1 MNRKLV
7 GGAVLL
13 VAGLIAVWALL
24 LRGGGGDPAAQEAGG
39 SVRSGKVT
47 GVAPA
52 AAPREA
58 AIPRDGAIRRWA
70 LDPDREGQVRLE
82 GQVVGPDGKGVAG
95 ADVWLS
101 SVPPRRA
108 KSDED
113 GSFAFDKLVERT
125 YQLSA
130 KHGEQIGGPVTYRLT
145 AKSDPVVV
153 RLAEGASV
161 VVTVVDEAQ
170 QPVAGAEVRGGQ
182 PAERAAATT
191 DAKGEATLRPVHP
204 GYVSVLVAAQGYAP
218 GGGFTTIGSPG
229 AVGRLKV
236 TLRKGYPVSG
246 RVIDEAGAPVG
257 RAKVSVRGGWWVS
270 DDDEG
275 GEDAEVECGTGGG
288 GGQGGGGGGGGQGGG
303 GGSGGG
309 KGASALP
316 RLVITDRDGK
326 FTIPAV
332 ASGTHRLS
340 AIDGVHAPAT
350 SEPVTVSDGAVT
362 GVTITM
368 KAGGTL
374 TGRVTDPAGAPVPY
388 AAVQVGGGGRAM
400 WLVATRRVTTDAGG
414 AFELRGLLR
423 GKLSVRAESDQA
435 ASRIAE
441 VDLTERA
448 AQEVKLVLDVGGVI
462 AGKVV
467 DGKGAAVAEIQV
479 TAFPEL
485 DGGEGYA
492 GLALA
497 GMTSAMTDGA
507 GEFTIRGLPEGGY
520 KLIAAR
526 AVRWFEWGQPGT
538 RAKTGDRNVV
548 VRLPAP
554 GALKGTLVLHG
565 GGGAP
570 KHALVQVGPQ
580 PPTPAQDG
588 AFELREVPPG
598 TYDVVFRGLEFA
610 ELVQR
615 NVKIEPGK
623 TTDLGAVTV
632 HRGRRVAGKVVD
644 HTGRPVAG
652 AKVKLGEMLVSVEG
666 DDGASSGMED
676 MSGIRSAVTG
686 DGGEFAIA
694 GVSARSMTA
703 AAEHASHGRSSP
715 VTIAEGTGDPPPI
728 VLALRGF
735 GSISG
740 KVVLKGAPQANVMIT
755 QSSKGGGA
763 QLAFART
770 DERGTFTLAKVPE
783 GAHVLQAM
791 MESGPGT
798 HRSTSVTVN
807 VTAGQDAKVTIDIP
821 VGQLTLSVQPKALPG
836 HKIDSAQVFL
846 FSGQVAPT
854 NGKQIFELFVQGGAV
869 GSKIWFGAGK
879 PAPEFP
885 ELLPGDYTVCT
896 LPINGDLNDP
906 TFAQRLM
913 RDSALLKV
921 YCRPMKL
928 AASPAKQSIVHE
940 VPSMTPLPEN

>member
-7 GGAVLL
+7 GGLVLL
-13 VAGLIAVWALL
+13 VVGLIAVWALW
-24 LRGGGGDPAAQEAGG
+24 LRGGGGDRASDAAGG
-39 SVRSGKVT
+39 GARSGKVS
-47 GVAPA
+47 GAGPGQ
-52 AAPREA
+52 APREA
-58 AIPRDGAIRRWA
+58 AIPRDATSRMPRRWA
-70 LDPDREGQVRLE
+70 LDPDREGATRLE

-130 KHGEQIGGPVTYRLT
+130 KQGELIGGPVTYKLT

-170 QPVAGAEVRGGQ
+170 QPVAGAEVRGGE
-182 PAERAAATT
+182 PAERGSART
-191 DAKGEATLRPVHP
+191 DARGEATIRPVHP
-204 GYVSVLVAAQGYAP
+204 GYVAVTAAAQGYAP

-229 AVGRLKV
+229 AVGHLKI
-236 TLRKGYPVSG
+236 TLRKGFPVSG

-257 RAKVSVRGGWWVS
+257 LAKVSVRGGWWTR
-270 DDDEG
+270 DDDDD
-275 GEDAEVECGTGGG
+275 GEAGDGD
-288 GGQGGGGGGGGQGGG
+288 
-303 GGSGGG
+303 
-309 KGASALP
+309 GAPAAP
-316 RLVITDRDGK
+316 RLAITDRDGK

-340 AIDGVHAPAT
+340 AVDGVHAPAT
-350 SEPVTVSDGAVT
+350 SEPVTVGDGAVT

-368 KAGGTL
+368 TAGGTL
-374 TGRVTDPAGAPVPY
+374 SGRVADTAGKPVPY
-388 AAVQVGGGGRAM
+388 ATVQVGGAGRAM
-400 WLVATRRVTTDAGG
+400 WMVAARRVTCDDQG
-414 AFELRGLLR
+414 AFEIRGIPR

-435 ASRIAE
+435 ASRIIE
-441 VDLTERA
+441 VDLTERGR
-448 AQEVKLVLDVGGVI
+448 QEVKLVLEVAGVI
-462 AGKVV
+462 AGKVI
-467 DGKGAAVAEIQV
+467 DDKGAAVAEIQV
-479 TAFPEL
+479 TARPEL
-485 DGGEGYA
+485 DDGEGFS

-507 GEFTIRGLPEGGY
+507 GEFTIRGLPEGSY
-520 KLIAAR
+520 KLVAAR
-526 AVRWFEWGQPGT
+526 AVRMFEWGQPGT

-554 GALKGTLVLHG
+554 GALKGTLALHG
-565 GGGAP
+565 GGAP
-570 KHALVQVGPQ
+570 RHALVQVGPQ
-580 PPTPAQDG
+580 PPTPAQGG
-588 AFELREVPPG
+588 AFEVKNVTPG

-623 TTDLGAVTV
+623 TTDLGVVTV
-632 HRGRRVAGKVVD
+632 HRGRRVGGKVVD
-644 HTGRPVAG
+644 PAGRPVAG
-652 AKVKLGEMLVSVEG
+652 AKVRLGEMLFSVEG
-666 DDGASSGMED
+666 GDDASSGMED
-676 MSGIRSAVTG
+676 LSGIRSAITG
-686 DGGEFAIA
+686 PDGEFAIA
-694 GVSARSMTA
+694 GVSAKSMTA
-703 AAEHASHGRSSP
+703 AAEHASHGRSNP
-715 VTIAEGTGDPPPI
+715 VTIAEGTQDPPPV

-740 KVVLKGAPQANVMIT
+740 KVVLKAAPQANVMIT

-783 GAHVLQAM
+783 GEHVLQAM
-791 MESGPGT
+791 MQAGPGT
-798 HRSTSVTVN
+798 HRSTSVTVK

-821 VGQLTLSVQPKALPG
+821 VGQLTLTVQPKALPG

-846 FSGQVAPT
+846 FTGHAAPT

-869 GSKIWFGAGK
+869 GSKIWFGASK
-879 PAPEFP
+879 PVPEFP
-885 ELLPGDYTVCT
+885 ELLPGDYSICT

-928 AASPAKQSIVHE
+928 AASPLKQSIVHE